1 MHTRVA
7 QTLTL
12 ATILLSFG
20 LPADVMAQ
28 EDKPDFAQA
37 KKHFKAGQAFVQ
49 MERFA
54 EAVVEFKKAHAI
66 TKDDLVMGQVAMAYE
81 KAGDYEAALAAIKVY
96 RRSLP
101 EGERASVDEMIVKFK
116 KMIKEGRSTKL
127 VLPGEEVA
135 KPKAV
140 PEKGETPVPA
150 EPEEDEE
157 TGRRGRFYTWIAAGA
172 AGALALSALVVG
184 LNAQS
189 KYDELKGTC
198 GATKTC
204 DPDEADSVKT
214 RAVVADVLWG
224 TAAAAAITAG
234 VLFFLEG
241 RSSAKEE
248 KRDPMEGDD
257 EEDEEEPDLSQRIRI
272 SPLVG
277 GGTYGIGAKL
287 DF

>member
-7 QTLTL
+7 RTLS
-12 ATILLSFG
+12 LLIALVVFG
-20 LPADVMAQ
+20 LPTVAAAQ
-28 EDKPDFAQA
+28 EGKPNFAQA
-37 KKHFKAGQAFVQ
+37 KKHFKSGQAFVQ

-54 EAVVEFKKAHAI
+54 DAVVEFKKAHAI

-81 KAGDYEAALAAIKVY
+81 KAGDYEAALAAITVY
-96 RRSLP
+96 RKALP
-101 EGERASVDEMIVKFK
+101 EGERASVDEMIMKYK
-116 KMIKEGRSTKL
+116 KMINDGRSQKL
-127 VLPGEEVA
+127 VMPGEEPV
-135 KPKAV
+135 KPAV
-140 PEKGETPVPA
+140 TEPDTGEKTPEYED
-150 EPEEDEE
+150 DEE

-198 GATKTC
+198 GATQTC
-204 DPDEADSVKT
+204 DPDEADSVHT

-224 TAAAAAITAG
+224 TAAAAAVTAG

-241 RSSAKEE
+241 RSSAREDT
-248 KRDPMEGDD
+248 RDPMEGDD
-257 EEDEEEPDLSQRIRI
+257 EEEEEPDLSQRIRI

>member
-1 MHTRVA
+1 VA
-7 QTLTL
+7 RLIAL
-12 ATILLSFG
+12 FAFG
-20 LPADVMAQ
+20 LPAIVAAQ
-28 EDKPDFAQA
+28 EGKPDFAQA
-37 KKHFKAGQAFVQ
+37 KKHFKSGQAFVQ
-49 MERFA
+49 MERYA
-54 EAVVEFKKAHAI
+54 DAVVEFKKAHAI

-81 KAGDYEAALAAIKVY
+81 KAGDYEAALAAITVY
-96 RRSLP
+96 RRALP
-101 EGERASVDEMIVKFK
+101 AGERASVDAMIQKYK

-127 VLPGEEVA
+127 VLPGEEPV
-135 KPKAV
+135 KPAV
-140 PEKGETPVPA
+140 KRPDAEETPPP
-150 EPEEDEE
+150 EPEEGEE

-204 DPDEADSVKT
+204 DPDEADSVHT

-241 RSSAKEE
+241 RSMEE
-248 KRDPMEGDD
+248 DKRDPMEGDD
-257 EEDEEEPDLSQRIRI
+257 EEEEPEFSQRIRI